1 MVDEPRAPSVLLVEH
16 GQDCRW
22 FWRMAIDGDPRFG
35 PVLEVG
41 SMTDAL
47 DLLTREYP
55 DIVVADI
62 PTCDGVDLLEYLKSR
77 YPMPIV
83 VATST
88 SADIA
93 DIARGCGAT
102 AFWTKAESLS
112 PEMSENLWRLWEAE
126 NEECDGTDPNGTD
139 AVQRGRRSLPDP
151 SGRPPMTWTRAE
163 VDHG

>member
-1 MVDEPRAPSVLLVEH
+1 MVEEPRAPSVLLVEH

-22 FWRMAIDGDPRFG
+22 FWRMAVDGDARFG

-41 SMTDAL
+41 STSEAL
-47 DLLTREYP
+47 DRLTRDYP

-62 PTCDGVDLLEYLKSR
+62 PSCDGVDLLAYLSSR

-93 DIARGCGAT
+93 DIAMESGAT
-102 AFWTKAESLS
+102 AFWTKAQSLS

-126 NEECDGTDPNGTD
+126 KEE
-139 AVQRGRRSLPDP
+139 RSEEHTSELQSIMRNSYD
-151 SGRPPMTWTRAE
+151 
-163 VDHG
+163 VFCLNNKKK